1 MKRLLLLF
9 TLCISVLLVNC
20 GDDDGPV
27 IEEVLGTV
35 FQGTASNGFE
45 ACGWLIDIN
54 GEPFLPNVLNSQ
66 FQQEG
71 LSVFM
76 KVEFLE
82 ERSICS
88 TANIDPKRLRIEQI
102 RVTN

>member
-9 TLCISVLLVNC
+9 TLCFSFLIVNC

-27 IEEVLGTV
+27 ISEVVGTV
-35 FQGTASNGFE
+35 FEGNTTNGFE
-45 ACGWLIDIN
+45 QCGWLIDID
-54 GEPFLPNVLNSQ
+54 GVPYLPNVLNSQ
-66 FQQEG
+66 FRQEG

-82 ERSICS
+82 ERATCAPS
-88 TANIDPKRLRIEQI
+88 TIAPRRLRIEQI
-102 RVTN
+102 RLR